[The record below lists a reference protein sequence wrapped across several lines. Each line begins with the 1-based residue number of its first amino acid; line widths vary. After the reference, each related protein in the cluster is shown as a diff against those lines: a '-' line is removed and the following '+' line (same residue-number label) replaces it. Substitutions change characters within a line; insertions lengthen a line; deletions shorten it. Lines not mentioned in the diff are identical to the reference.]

1 MNESVNHESP
11 QMSGTK
17 LRYGP
22 DVLRLIESPDFRA
35 YFEPG
40 ASPTTFPRDQ
50 VQAGCAR
57 ELGGMEIAER
67 AQRAAG

>member
-35 YFEPG
+35 HFGTEAAPIATKRLEPYG
-40 ASPTTFPRDQ
+40 SSNTISADMVSTVSVRPETS
-50 VQAGCAR
+50 
-57 ELGGMEIAER
+57 
-67 AQRAAG
+67 